1 MNQDDAR
8 DRRRRAD
15 AAAKRN
21 ARNARKS
28 AGYRLLPVYVTVENR
43 VAVLRAIRASGGIV
57 GLAAA
62 TSKGEHGDRPLPKRT
77 KSAPERAGLSEA
89 SQQSVFSF

>member
-1 MNQDDAR
+1 MNPDDAR

-62 TSKGEHGDRPLPKRT
+62 ASKGEHSDRLRLKRT
-77 KSAPERAGLSEA
+77 KTAPECAGLSEG
-89 SQQSVFSF
+89 SKQSVFSF